1 MKSDWQPRKITTPG
15 AVPTSRRRARTT
27 WHPVAVYFPAGRR
40 YLMAQDKKNATPD
53 TSADDSLLN
62 LKFAEAEAD
71 LAQKTGGLGPTTNVY
86 VSSDEDDEI
95 TAAEG
100 PVDKQGQRR
109 GVTDPTD
116 EGSTAGSH
124 S

>member
-1 MKSDWQPRKITTPG
+1 
-15 AVPTSRRRARTT
+15 
-27 WHPVAVYFPAGRR
+27 
-40 YLMAQDKKNATPD
+40 MAQDQKKNTPD

-62 LKFAEAEAD
+62 LKFAQAEAD
-71 LAQKTGGLGPTTNVY
+71 LAQKTGGLGPTSNEY

-95 TAAEG
+95 TQAEG
-100 PVDKQGQRR
+100 PRDSQGQRR
-109 GVTDPTD
+109 GETDPTD

>member
-1 MKSDWQPRKITTPG
+1 M
-15 AVPTSRRRARTT
+15 
-27 WHPVAVYFPAGRR
+27 AVYFPAGRR
-40 YLMAQDKKNATPD
+40 YLMAQDKKKNTPD
-53 TSADDSLLN
+53 TPAEDSLLN
-62 LKFAEAEAD
+62 LKFAQAEAD
-71 LAQKTGGLGPTTNVY
+71 LAEKTGGLGPTTNVY

-95 TAAEG
+95 TAGEG

>member
-1 MKSDWQPRKITTPG
+1 
-15 AVPTSRRRARTT
+15 
-27 WHPVAVYFPAGRR
+27 
-40 YLMAQDKKNATPD
+40 MAQDQNKPTPD
-53 TSADDSLLN
+53 ATSDDSLLN
-62 LKFAEAEAD
+62 LKFAQAEAD
-71 LAQKTGGLGPTTNVY
+71 LAAKTGGLGPTTNVY

-95 TAAEG
+95 TAGEG

>member
-1 MKSDWQPRKITTPG
+1 MADQKKKDSQ
-15 AVPTSRRRARTT
+15 
-27 WHPVAVYFPAGRR
+27 HPED
-40 YLMAQDKKNATPD
+40 LHT
-53 TSADDSLLN
+53 DSLLN

-71 LAQKTGGLGPTTNVY
+71 LSTQNGGLGPTSNVY
-86 VSSDEDDEI
+86 VSDDEDQEI

-100 PVDKQGQRR
+100 PVDRQGQRR
-109 GVTDPTD
+109 GETDPTD

>member
-1 MKSDWQPRKITTPG
+1 L
-15 AVPTSRRRARTT
+15 
-27 WHPVAVYFPAGRR
+27 VAVYFPAGRR
-40 YLMAQDKKNATPD
+40 YLMAQDKKKDTPN

-62 LKFAEAEAD
+62 LKFAQAEAD
-71 LAQKTGGLGPTTNVY
+71 LAEKTGGLGPTTNVY

>member
-1 MKSDWQPRKITTPG
+1 MAKDEKKPTTD
-15 AVPTSRRRARTT
+15 V
-27 WHPVAVYFPAGRR
+27 
-40 YLMAQDKKNATPD
+40 
-53 TSADDSLLN
+53 SADDSLLN

-100 PVDKQGQRR
+100 PVDSQGQRR

>member
-1 MKSDWQPRKITTPG
+1 
-15 AVPTSRRRARTT
+15 
-27 WHPVAVYFPAGRR
+27 VATHIPAGRR
-40 YLMAQDKKNATPD
+40 FLMAQDQNKPTSDATG
-53 TSADDSLLN
+53 DDALLN
-62 LKFAEAEAD
+62 LKFAQAEAD
-71 LAQKTGGLGPTTNVY
+71 LAQKNGGLGPTSNEY

-100 PVDKQGQRR
+100 PVDSQGQRR

>member
-1 MKSDWQPRKITTPG
+1 
-15 AVPTSRRRARTT
+15 
-27 WHPVAVYFPAGRR
+27 
-40 YLMAQDKKNATPD
+40 MAQDQKKPTPD
-53 TSADDSLLN
+53 TATDDSLLN

-71 LAQKTGGLGPTTNVY
+71 LAQKTGGLGPTSNVY

-100 PVDKQGQRR
+100 PVDSQGQRR

-116 EGSTAGSH
+116 EGSPAGSH

>member
-1 MKSDWQPRKITTPG
+1 
-15 AVPTSRRRARTT
+15 
-27 WHPVAVYFPAGRR
+27 
-40 YLMAQDKKNATPD
+40 MAKDEKKPTPD
-53 TSADDSLLN
+53 TSTDDSLLN

-100 PVDKQGQRR
+100 PVDSQGQRR

-116 EGSTAGSH
+116 AGSAAGSH

>member
-1 MKSDWQPRKITTPG
+1 MAKDEKK
-15 AVPTSRRRARTT
+15 
-27 WHPVAVYFPAGRR
+27 PA
-40 YLMAQDKKNATPD
+40 PD
-53 TSADDSLLN
+53 ASADDSLLN

-100 PVDKQGQRR
+100 PVDSQGQRR
-109 GVTDPTD
+109 GETNPTD